1 MSNPAQCAQMI
12 SEREMLNDFLI
23 SQKQLTSSYNSF
35 AGECTSEQLRNA
47 FLNILDDEHKIQA
60 DLFCDIQSRGW
71 YQVEQADAQK
81 IAKARKK
88 FTGMM

>member
-1 MSNPAQCAQMI
+1 MSNPAQCAQI
-12 SEREMLNDFLI
+12 KSEREMLNDFLI

-35 AGECTSEQLRNA
+35 AGECTSEQLRNT
-47 FLNILDDEHKIQA
+47 FLNILDEEHKIQA

-81 IAKARKK
+81 IANDRQK
-88 FTGMM
+88 FTGMT